1 MIVAQNVI
9 SLKETCFKKKKK
21 IRFPHGIYR
30 FSDQKFKFLLCKTKQ
45 SKFL

>member
-9 SLKETCFKKKKK
+9 SLKETCFKKKK

-45 SKFL
+45 SKLL